1 MHQTLLYQ
9 TIIVS
14 FLMTLLRQFFIEYI
28 IKSMHWIR
36 KNLYNKSE
44 QQLHKQLASKLLC
57 LRNELHHT
65 SAIDEFAKWAKTN
78 RQVTQLQGDFD
89 KLYKS
94 MQLDRSTFHMKW
106 SLILRVLIYFIDI
119 LFVMYCSRSDAI
131 MTDSSNILYP
141 WTIILSIPFHSS
153 SK

>member
-1 MHQTLLYQ
+1 MQ
-9 TIIVS
+9 
-14 FLMTLLRQFFIEYI
+14 
-28 IKSMHWIR
+28 WIR

-44 QQLHKQLASKLLC
+44 HQLHQQLANKLLC

-89 KLYKS
+89 KLHKNI
-94 MQLDRSTFHMKW
+94 QLDRSTFHMKW
-106 SLILRVLIYFIDI
+106 SLILKILIYSINA

-131 MTDSSNILYP
+131 MTDYFSILYP